1 MALGHQDLKDFET
14 MSIDELWA
22 LQIEVDQVLAA
33 RLIAEKRELEKRL
46 EQLGRRTDRNDPAKH

>member
-1 MALGHQDLKDFET
+1 MASGPQDRKDFET

-22 LQIEVDQVLAA
+22 LQLEVDQVLAA
-33 RLIAEKRELEKRL
+33 RLTAEKRELEKRL